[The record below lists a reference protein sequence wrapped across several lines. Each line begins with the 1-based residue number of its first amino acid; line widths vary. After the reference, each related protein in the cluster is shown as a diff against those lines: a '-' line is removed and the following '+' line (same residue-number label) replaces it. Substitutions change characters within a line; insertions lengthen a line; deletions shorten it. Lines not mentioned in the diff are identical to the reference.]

1 MDIDDEDTN
10 NELEVITENT
20 DSESRHNATIG
31 GDSHWGNFFQ
41 WANVRAVSFV
51 FGTHAFVQC
60 KNAED
65 VQLQEWVLQ
74 CYDQKILHYNVFL
87 LAKAL

>member
-31 GDSHWGNFFQ
+31 GDSHWGNCYRG
-41 WANVRAVSFV
+41 ANVRAVTFV
-51 FGTHAFVQC
+51 FGINAFV
-60 KNAED
+60 
-65 VQLQEWVLQ
+65 
-74 CYDQKILHYNVFL
+74 
-87 LAKAL
+87 